1 MVLSEREI
9 RLRVL
14 RKLQL
19 IRSETPKA
27 PYIARYC
34 RSKLYL
40 TSGRSAQS
48 DSSDRDENGLSRE
61 VVVEKKK
68 DLSSQLEKDIYT
80 SNLTSLQICG
90 EKL

>member
-48 DSSDRDENGLSRE
+48 MRNSSDKDENGLSRE
-61 VVVEKKK
+61 VAVEKKK
-68 DLSSQLEKDIYT
+68 DLPT
-80 SNLTSLQICG
+80 
-90 EKL
+90 